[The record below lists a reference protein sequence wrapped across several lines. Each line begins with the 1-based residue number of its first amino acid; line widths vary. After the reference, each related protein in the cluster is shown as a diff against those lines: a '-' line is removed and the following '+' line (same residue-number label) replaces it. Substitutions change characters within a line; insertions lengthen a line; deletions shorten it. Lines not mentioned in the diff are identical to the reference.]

1 MAEEV
6 RHNRVEGALGRH
18 RWGADSVSGVWRI
31 AGLGATRDLHH
42 GLQGVRRYRVTID
55 GRIYDVEIDDPNARP
70 VTARLSGVA
79 YSVDVDPERLGDISP
94 QQEARDD
101 RPASGAVPAPP
112 TAPTEPT
119 ADPRGAGPRAITAP
133 IPGVVASV
141 AARAGETIERGD
153 ELLTLDAM
161 KMLNVIRSPWA
172 GTIATVH
179 VEKGDRVVHGEP
191 LVTFVPS

>member
-1 MAEEV
+1 MK
-6 RHNRVEGALGRH
+6 
-18 RWGADSVSGVWRI
+18 
-31 AGLGATRDLHH
+31 
-42 GLQGVRRYRVTID
+42 RYRVTID

-79 YSVDVDPERLGDISP
+79 FSVEVEPGRVGDTSA
-94 QQEARDD
+94 QKKARDD
-101 RPASGAVPAPP
+101 GPAAGVVPAPP
-112 TAPTEPT
+112 PDLKESAGGPVAT
-119 ADPRGAGPRAITAP
+119 GPRAMTAP

-141 AARAGETIERGD
+141 AATAGQTIERGD

-179 VEKGDRVVHGEP
+179 VEKGDRVVQGEP
-191 LVTFVPS
+191 LMTFVPT